1 SAKPCA
7 VRKRTREGSYRPT
20 CRARLHPGARPVAV
34 DVLRTQAVPPGPLGE
49 ILRAVSGN
57 GAPALKDASI
67 DCLVH
72 RKRPPRNLLCR
83 KRRSA
88 DRAVV
93 PPPEGE
99 DAIEASQETGVAVDR
114 LCQVLIALQRQ
125 RALESQPSIGRL
137 LEQPH
142 QRDLGE
148 KVVPVTPTD
157 VAVGTDEP

>member
-1 SAKPCA
+1 TPPTRPTPHKTTRTRPPPITSGSPATSTPASTLTASTNLKSKPPTPAETTPPTPSPSPSQTPSAKPCA

-93 PPPEGE
+93 PPPEG
-99 DAIEASQETGVAVDR
+99 
-114 LCQVLIALQRQ
+114 
-125 RALESQPSIGRL
+125 
-137 LEQPH
+137 
-142 QRDLGE
+142 
-148 KVVPVTPTD
+148 
-157 VAVGTDEP
+157 